1 MEDQVVEQSL
11 PEETTSTDTADT
23 TSSESDHLDTEDIG
37 KMSSDD
43 DKFEA
48 LKNAGVFGDDD
59 AKSEANDVPEEPR
72 RDQAEKSQSDEE
84 PWVTVKVDGEEIRV
98 SQSEL
103 VAGYQRQADYTR
115 KSQALAEERRK
126 YDALLQQVAMQNMQ
140 QQPKAE
146 QLSKAEQ
153 VERQRAAAV
162 TSAEDMLGIPHGE
175 FNEFDPTHQFALQ
188 QVMLNQDKEQMAINH
203 RNAVIQDFAN
213 QAQQDPLAAEV
224 DANFESYIYKLGAAS
239 AKGAEMAPHLI
250 AALTRFKTGQASLDD
265 CELLKLHWNYVRQCV
280 AAPKPAPR
288 RQEVE
293 PPVTEQPGG
302 GHRNDPKPQM
312 SKKALRSKSGDAQF
326 AYLKELGIF
335 N

>member
-1 MEDQVVEQSL
+1 MEDQVLEQST
-11 PEETTSTDTADT
+11 PETTSTDNADT

-48 LKNAGVFGDDD
+48 LKNAGVFGDDKD
-59 AKSEANDVPEEPR
+59 AEPETEHKPEPR
-72 RDQAEKSQSDEE
+72 TDQAERSQSEEE
-84 PWVTVKVDGEEIRV
+84 PLVTVKVDGQEIRV

-115 KSQALAEERRK
+115 KSQALAEERRR

-140 QQPKAE
+140 QQPKE
-146 QLSKAEQ
+146 PQLSKAEQ

-162 TSAEDMLGIPHGE
+162 TSAEDMLGIAHGE

-239 AKGAEMAPHLI
+239 EKGAEMAPHLI
-250 AALTRFKTGQASLDD
+250 AALARFKTGQASLDD

-302 GHRNDPKPQM
+302 GHRNDPKPRM

>member
-1 MEDQVVEQSL
+1 MEDQVLEQSL

-37 KMSSDD
+37 EMSSDD

-48 LKNAGVFGDDD
+48 LKNAGVFGDD
-59 AKSEANDVPEEPR
+59 AKSEVNDAAEEPR
-72 RDQAEKSQSDEE
+72 KDQAEKSQSSEE

-115 KSQALAEERRK
+115 KSQALAAERRK

-140 QQPKAE
+140 QQPKE
-146 QLSKAEQ
+146 PQLSKAEQ

-224 DANFESYIYKLGAAS
+224 DAQFESYIYKLGAAS
-239 AKGAEMAPHLI
+239 AKGAEMAL
-250 AALTRFKTGQASLDD
+250 
-265 CELLKLHWNYVRQCV
+265 
-280 AAPKPAPR
+280 
-288 RQEVE
+288 
-293 PPVTEQPGG
+293 
-302 GHRNDPKPQM
+302 
-312 SKKALRSKSGDAQF
+312 
-326 AYLKELGIF
+326 
-335 N
+335 